1 MQLSNWGFYDLS
13 YLVINEAGPAASSG
27 SLKAGDFLLKI
38 DKKSVTTFSA
48 LEVFFSS
55 WYRVL
60 NSSDADV
67 DHVRS

>member
-55 WYRVL
+55 
-60 NSSDADV
+60 
-67 DHVRS
+67 